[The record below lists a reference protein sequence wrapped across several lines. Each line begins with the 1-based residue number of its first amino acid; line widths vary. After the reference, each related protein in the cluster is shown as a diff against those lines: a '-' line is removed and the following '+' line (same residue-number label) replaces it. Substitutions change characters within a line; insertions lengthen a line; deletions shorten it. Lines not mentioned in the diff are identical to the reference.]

1 VTPTVATPFRQLPF
15 RDLPERPRIPHR
27 WAEVETH
34 RAVIATEAYGELD
47 TAWYTYGSG
56 PPLLLVHG
64 LMTAAWSWR
73 YVLPLLGDRFTL
85 VMPDLPGSGAT
96 AKPDATYEPDRLAD
110 WLGGFVG
117 RLGLRGCAAIGNSL
131 GGYLALR
138 LAIRDPGAL
147 GRLVDLHSPGVP
159 LARLWALA
167 AVIRMPGAERLLRAL
182 VHRDPERWVHRNV
195 HYYDE
200 SLKSLEEARV
210 WAEPLRS
217 VEGVRAFHRI
227 LRDTLDPRQMR
238 AFLGELHRVSIPT
251 LLVYA
256 TTDPLVPPWIGD
268 ALAERIPGAGLV
280 RLDQASHFAHV
291 DAPDRFVAA
300 VDAFLAQGTRSD
312 SSRGSTANAENA

>member
-1 VTPTVATPFRQLPF
+1 MTPFRQLPF
-15 RDLPERPRIPHR
+15 RDLPEVPRVAHR

-34 RAVIATEAYGELD
+34 RASIATEAYGDLD
-47 TAWYTYGSG
+47 TTWYTYGSG
-56 PPLLLVHG
+56 PPLLLIHG
-64 LMTAAWSWR
+64 LMTAAYSWR
-73 YVLPLLGDRFTL
+73 YVLPLLGERYTL

-110 WLGGFVG
+110 WIGGFARHVG
-117 RLGLRGCAAIGNSL
+117 IRGCRAIGNSL
-131 GGYLALR
+131 GGYLALK
-138 LAIRDPGAL
+138 LAIRDPGAFE
-147 GRLVDLHSPGVP
+147 RLVDLHSPGVP

-167 AVIRMPGAERLLRAL
+167 AVIRAPGAERLLRAL

-200 SLKSLEEARV
+200 SLKSREEARV

-227 LRDTLDPRQMR
+227 LRDTTDPRPMR
-238 AFLGELHRVSIPT
+238 RFLTELPRITIPV

-268 ALAERIPGAGLV
+268 RLVERIPGAKLA

-291 DAPDRFVAA
+291 DAPERVVAA
-300 VDAFLAQGTRSD
+300 LGGFL
-312 SSRGSTANAENA
+312 